1 MKQIDII
8 EYAQIKGDE
17 IVTNTLIEKFEV
29 IKLHP
34 DVTIDG
40 LQFIFTEKKNKLKQ
54 LLKEGTEHEYMIA
67 LACLLDEVID
77 YTNLMGESQAAQVL
91 QGVYEKLFTNLIS
104 QRMWEIARDQT
115 YSTPPHKA

>member
-8 EYAQIKGDE
+8 EYAQIKGYHD
-17 IVTNTLIEKFEV
+17 VTETLIEKFDI

-40 LQFIFTEKKNKLKQ
+40 LQFIFMDKKTKLKQ
-54 LLKEGTEHEYMIA
+54 LLKDGTEHEYMIA
-67 LACLLDEVID
+67 LACLIDEVID
-77 YTNLMGESQAAQVL
+77 YTNLIGESQAAQSL
-91 QGVYEKLFTNLIS
+91 QGVYERLFTNLIS

-115 YSTPPHKA
+115 NTTTPNKA